1 MNIDPTPKA
10 GRKMPRIACF
20 CMPEHGHVTPLSV
33 ITSDLISAGV
43 EVHVLC
49 ESRFRSSFDI
59 PDHHFHDLFK
69 NHPLDRADA
78 HSTHKPCRYV
88 SYAGYYA
95 ESIISLARELA
106 PDLILHDIFAVIAV
120 PVANALALPRVC
132 VTSGHNHAP
141 EAAVT
146 SLQQNPRIFIDAAC
160 HRAVEQLRKVY
171 GMPDASP
178 FSHITCLSKELN
190 VLPEPREFLQPE
202 ETAPFEPCAFFGTLH
217 TELLAD
223 LPRTLQTRARVIQE
237 RERRRLLFV
246 SFGTVAWEYHSS
258 AAIALLSSLG
268 ELCESRDDLD
278 VLVTLGGYS
287 LPADITLSP
296 RLQIEKFVDQWQA
309 LQRADWFLSHHGL
322 NSTHEAI
329 ALGVPMLS
337 YPFLADQPRLAA
349 RCQNLGL
356 AVPLS
361 DELRGAVS
369 LKQLEHALE
378 TLEANRETMAQR
390 LSQAREWQQRAAAER
405 PDVIERILSL
415 SRHPASPSPEAR

>member
-1 MNIDPTPKA
+1 ML
-10 GRKMPRIACF
+10 RIACF
-20 CMPEHGHVTPLSV
+20 CMPEYGHVMPLSV
-33 ITSDLISAGV
+33 ITSDLVSAGA

-49 ESRFRSSFDI
+49 ESHFRSSFDV

-69 NHPLDRADA
+69 NYPLDRADA

-95 ESIISLARELA
+95 ESIISLTRELA
-106 PDLILHDIFAVIAV
+106 ADLILHDIFAVIAV
-120 PVANALALPRVC
+120 PVANALGLPRVC
-132 VTSGHNHAP
+132 VTTGHNHAP
-141 EAAVT
+141 EPAVA
-146 SLQQNPRIFIDAAC
+146 SLQRNPSLFIDAAC
-160 HRAVEQLRKVY
+160 HQSVDRLRKDY
-171 GMPDASP
+171 GMLDASP

-190 VLPEPREFLQPE
+190 VLPEPREFLQPG

-217 TELLAD
+217 TRLLAD

-258 AAIALLSSLG
+258 AAIDLLSGLG
-268 ELCESRDDLD
+268 DLCESRDDLD

-287 LPADITLSP
+287 LPEDITLSP
-296 RLQIEKFVDQWQA
+296 RLQIETFVDQWQA

-349 RCQNLGL
+349 RCQSLGL

-369 LKQLEHALE
+369 LRQLENALE
-378 TLEANRETMAQR
+378 TLEANRETMEQR

-415 SRHPASPSPEAR
+415 SRHPASPSQESR